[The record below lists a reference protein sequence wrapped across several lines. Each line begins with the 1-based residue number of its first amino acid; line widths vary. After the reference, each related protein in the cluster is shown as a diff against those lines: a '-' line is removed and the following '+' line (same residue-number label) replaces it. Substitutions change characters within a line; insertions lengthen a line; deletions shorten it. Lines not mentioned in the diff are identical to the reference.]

1 MVKTYKKKDW
11 RLCELNNEKW
21 LNYVTCTN
29 KMSINWLY
37 LCFLRVAWDAE
48 NVYDI
53 AKLKERD
60 LKAPYGKIV

>member
-21 LNYVTCTN
+21 LNYVTYTN

-53 AKLKERD
+53 AKLKERNP
-60 LKAPYGKIV
+60 KAPYGKAV